1 MFLAYSS
8 GHHQKHRKINHHP
21 NPDAMASWSSY
32 MSTFCCAISN
42 GIQKDPIAVLYI
54 YIHILSHALVM
65 KSLEISPY
73 IPLNPVKSNYC
84 HHYIYIY
91 VHIHIYTTYIPI
103 GWRTRGSFIFEN
115 GHKPWR
121 LDENHHGSNVGFT

>member
-1 MFLAYSS
+1 MLIHLDIIRNIAKLTIIQTQTPWHHGQATCLLFAVPLAMGFRRIPLLY
-8 GHHQKHRKINHHP
+8 
-21 NPDAMASWSSY
+21 
-32 MSTFCCAISN
+32 
-42 GIQKDPIAVLYI
+42 YI

-84 HHYIYIY
+84 HHYIYMYIY
-91 VHIHIYTTYIPI
+91 IYTTYIPI